1 MSYRSVF
8 LVAFCFPLSLVS
20 AADRMSVVESA
31 RRLPVAYDVDVVV
44 VGGSTGAVAAAV
56 AASEMKAKVFLAA
69 PRPYLGEDMA
79 GTLRLWLEEGETPKS
94 PLAKR
99 IFAGPKPAIALEDAD
114 RMLAL
119 KYEPDLPSAG
129 VHKDTKSRS
138 KLTDGEW
145 SSASKESVQ
154 YDGDVTIVADLG
166 DEKALAKAYA
176 MVYHRKDFMVDSVVV
191 HLSSDKKTW
200 TEAGTIKN
208 MAPAQ
213 ESDYASPALALSV
226 PLRGK
231 ARYVR
236 YLIKRAPGAGRI
248 LVGELAVIG
257 AGAPTQAQ
265 KQPETT
271 VVTPLHVKRTLDE
284 ALLTAGVE
292 FLFSC
297 YATDVLRDR
306 AGRPA
311 GIVMANRAGRQ
322 AVVAKVI
329 IDATDRAWVAQMAG
343 AELSPFPSA
352 TQVVKRVV
360 IGGEPQT
367 TADLE
372 TRQIYP
378 PFQRGSQKYG
388 IAEYTMRLPLGDG
401 GYESWAEAEQ
411 IARDRAYHPDQQFA
425 SDTLWHVP
433 PDQMKGWLR
442 GSTEWRGVENL
453 EIQAFR
459 PANVERMLVLGGC
472 ADIPRDH
479 AAKLLRPANLIDM
492 GSRIGQAAAIQA
504 KASPPPQGVKLPG
517 SKTSATVP
525 GDVGEFLAGARPGQM
540 LRTIQQEARALPVLG
555 SYDVVVIGGG
565 TAGAPAGIAAARQGA
580 KTLVVEYLHGLG
592 GVGTLGAISKYY
604 WGNRV
609 GFTKEVAPDR
619 SWGIEQR
626 MEVWRRQIREAGG
639 HIWFGVLGCGALV
652 DQGRVTGAVV
662 ATPQGRGVV
671 LAKVVID
678 GTGNSDVAAAAGAPC
693 IYTDATDI
701 ALQGTGLPP
710 RILGRNYT
718 NTDYTITD
726 ETDMR
731 DVWHLFVYAR
741 TKAKG
746 AFDLGQLIDTRERR
760 RIVGDFTISVL
771 DQLNKRTYTDTIVE
785 AYSNFDTHGYT
796 TAPYFTLVAPDKKG
810 WRTHIPYRAL
820 LPKGL
825 DGILVIGLGISA
837 RRDAIPVIRMQPDIQ
852 NGGYAA
858 GVAAATVAKKGI
870 ATRDLDI
877 RELQRHLVKIGNLP
891 EAVLTQED
899 SYPLPSEQIEEAVRC
914 AKDRYQGV
922 SMILADPGRATPFLR
937 RAYDSAEAK
946 DHKLTYAHILAVLG
960 DPAGLDALIAEVA
973 ATPEWDQG
981 WRFKAGGQFGAN
993 MSRLDRLIYALGRTR
1008 DRCALPAIL
1017 DKLKQLTADHA
1028 FSHHRGVALALES
1041 IADSSAAA
1049 PLADLLAKPG
1059 MRGHTVTHIERA
1071 LAREKRASSWGALAP
1086 RRNSLRELMLARAL
1100 HRCGDKDGIARQILD
1115 EYAKDLRG
1123 HFSRHAQAV
1132 LSAGRE

>member
-1 MSYRSVF
+1 MW
-8 LVAFCFPLSLVS
+8 
-20 AADRMSVVESA
+20 VVESA

-44 VGGSTGAVAAAV
+44 VGGSTGAVAAA
-56 AASEMKAKVFLAA
+56 AAAAEMQAKVFLAA

-94 PLAKR
+94 PFANR
-99 IFAGPKPAIALEDAD
+99 IFAGPKPAIVLEDAD
-114 RMLAL
+114 RMLPL

-129 VHKDTKSRS
+129 VHKDTKSLS

-145 SSASKESVQ
+145 SSASQESVQ

-166 DEKALAKAYA
+166 AEKPLAKAYA
-176 MVYHRKDFMVDSVVV
+176 MVYHRKDFMVGSVTV
-191 HLSSDKKTW
+191 HLSSDRKIW
-200 TEAGTIKN
+200 REGGTIEN
-208 MAPAQ
+208 TAPAQ
-213 ESDYASPALALSV
+213 ESDHTSPALPLSV
-226 PLRGK
+226 PLNGT

-236 YLIKRAPGAGRI
+236 YLIKRAPDAGRI
-248 LVGELAVIG
+248 LVGELVVIG

-265 KQPETT
+265 KQPKKTI
-271 VVTPLHVKRTLDE
+271 VTPLHVKRTLDE
-284 ALLTAGVE
+284 ALLTAGVD

-297 YATDVLRDR
+297 YATDVLRDSN
-306 AGRPA
+306 GRPA
-311 GIVMANRAGRQ
+311 GIVMVNRAGRQ
-322 AVVAKVI
+322 AVVSKVI
-329 IDATDRAWVAQMAG
+329 VDATDRAWVARMAG
-343 AELSPFPSA
+343 ADFSPFPSA

-367 TADLE
+367 TANLE
-372 TRQIYP
+372 TRQIQP
-378 PFQRGSQKYG
+378 PFRRGAKQYG
-388 IAEYTMRLPLGDG
+388 VAEYTMWLPLGDG

-411 IARDRAYHPDQQFA
+411 IARDRTYHPDQQFA
-425 SDTLWHVP
+425 SDMLWHVP
-433 PDQMKGWLR
+433 PDQMKGRAR
-442 GSTEWRGVENL
+442 GSAEWRGVGSI

-479 AAKLLRPANLIDM
+479 ATKLLRPTNLIEM
-492 GSRIGQAAAIQA
+492 GTRIGQAAAIQA
-504 KASPPPQGVKLPG
+504 KAIPALKGVKLPG
-517 SKTSATVP
+517 SRPSARAP
-525 GDVGEFLAGARPGQM
+525 GDVSEFLAGARPGQM
-540 LRTIQQEARALPVLG
+540 LRTIQQEARGLPVLG

-565 TAGAPAGIAAARQGA
+565 TAGAPASIAAARQGA
-580 KTLVVEYLHGLG
+580 KTLVVECLHGLG

-609 GFTKEVAPDR
+609 GFTKEVAPER
-619 SWGIEQR
+619 SWSIEQR
-626 MEVWRRQIREAGG
+626 MELWRKQIRDAGG
-639 HIWFGVLGCGALV
+639 HIWFGALGCGALV
-652 DQGRVTGAVV
+652 DRGRVTGAVV

-693 IYTDATDI
+693 IYTDGIDI

-726 ETDMR
+726 ETDMH

-741 TKAKG
+741 AKAKG

-760 RIVGDFTISVL
+760 RIVGDSTVSVL
-771 DQLNKRTYTDTIVE
+771 DQLNQRTYPDTIVE

-796 TAPYFTLVAPDKKG
+796 TAPYFTLIAPDKKG

-837 RRDAIPVIRMQPDIQ
+837 HRDAVPVIRMQPDIQ

-877 RELQRHLVKIGNLP
+877 RELQRHLVEIGNLP

-899 SYPLPSEQIEEAVRC
+899 SYPLPSEQIEEAVRS
-914 AKDRYQGV
+914 AKDGYRGV
-922 SMILADPGRATPFLR
+922 SVILADPGRATPFLR
-937 RAYDSAEAK
+937 HAHDSAEAGE
-946 DHKLTYAHILAVLG
+946 DKLTYAHILAVLG
-960 DPAGLDALIAEVA
+960 DPAGLDALIAEVV

-981 WRFKAGGQFGAN
+981 WRFKAGGQFGSN

-1008 DRCALPAIL
+1008 DRRALPAIL
-1017 DKLKQLTADHA
+1017 DKVKQLTSDHA
-1028 FSHHRGVALALES
+1028 FSHHRAVALALES
-1041 IADSSAAA
+1041 IADPSAAQ
-1049 PLADLLAKPG
+1049 PLADLLAKPDL
-1059 MRGHTVTHIERA
+1059 RGHTVTHVERA

-1100 HRCGDKDGIARQILD
+1100 HACGDKDGVARQILD

-1123 HFSRHAQAV
+1123 HFARHAQAV
-1132 LSAGRE
+1132 VASDRARHNVVE